1 MSFHFPSGQTNLQL
15 IWIWI
20 VAICKAPS
28 KSSTAGFLDP
38 FLSDLV
44 FSFYRSL
51 HECLMFL
58 PQFRFL
64 CICLHLNP
72 VFPHLYTS
80 GWWGG
85 RPSSKTM
92 IWMKTCFE
100 THWVFLLL
108 VRPIEM
114 TGRALLIKH
123 PRDAQSIKNR
133 NSVSRCDYLVEESV
147 QTFLLKILE
156 RLSFN
161 TTMDI

>member
-1 MSFHFPSGQTNLQL
+1 MFDVFTTVSVSVHLSAPKPCFPTLMH
-15 IWIWI
+15 IR
-20 VAICKAPS
+20 
-28 KSSTAGFLDP
+28 
-38 FLSDLV
+38 LV
-44 FSFYRSL
+44 
-51 HECLMFL
+51 
-58 PQFRFL
+58 
-64 CICLHLNP
+64 
-72 VFPHLYTS
+72 
-80 GWWGG
+80 GG

-100 THWVFLLL
+100 THRVFLLL

-156 RLSFN
+156 RLSNVFRSSLESFLLLLWFHGSVAVDQSAQVAPTPFWKRTN
-161 TTMDI
+161 CSRNHLIYNLD